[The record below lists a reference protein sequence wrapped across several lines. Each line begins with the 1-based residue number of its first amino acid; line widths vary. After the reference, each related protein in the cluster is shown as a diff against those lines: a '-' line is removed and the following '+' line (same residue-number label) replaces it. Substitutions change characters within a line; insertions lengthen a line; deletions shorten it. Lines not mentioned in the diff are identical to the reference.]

1 MFKYFIN
8 VTSDSEVLG
17 LFMHDDDA
25 STLSE
30 NIPDHYV
37 DVTPLL
43 SMTHDEVMHVLSNR
57 SHDEKLYFKNGRFF
71 NKDEFSFLPPA

>member
-1 MFKYFIN
+1 
-8 VTSDSEVLG
+8 
-17 LFMHDDDA
+17 
-25 STLSE
+25 
-30 NIPDHYV
+30 
-37 DVTPLL
+37 VTPFL